1 MRMRLAIGAMMAPFW
16 IAGACAPGDMADSVI
31 RSDSAGV
38 EIVVS
43 PAEDQTLG
51 WTLAREF
58 DLGGE
63 SEGPESFF
71 NVSAGSVAADGQG
84 HIYVLDYQGRRV
96 VAFTTD
102 GQFVGEFGQEGQG
115 PGELRLP
122 GSLSVSP
129 NGTVSVFDYD
139 KRGLVRYR
147 PDGSFLDQIPL
158 PYSPP
163 GNRQRQIGAFEEG
176 ILVASQ
182 TQGGPSGQL
191 GHALHV
197 ITDADTTT
205 LAEWTFPPPAGVT
218 YAGCGGG
225 LRLPRLF
232 EVEIAWSVHAGSV
245 LVSQSPG
252 YELELYSGTEL
263 KRRFGR
269 ALPLREATRDLAIL
283 ELGDGFEI
291 NFGRGPCTIPAA
303 EMVDGRGF
311 AAHVPWV
318 AQVTL
323 SPSGAAWVLRKEVG
337 EEMQGPVDVFDP
349 SGAYIGTLPDGSPFP
364 LMFLDDNR
372 FAAAETDAFDVT
384 RLVVYRV
391 VRE

>member
-1 MRMRLAIGAMMAPFW
+1 MV
-16 IAGACAPGDMADSVI
+16 DSII

-43 PAEDQTLG
+43 PGVDQALD
-51 WTLAREF
+51 WTLEREF
-58 DLGGE
+58 ELGGE

-71 NVSAGSVAADGQG
+71 SVSAGSVGTDGQG

-96 VAFTTD
+96 VTFTTD
-102 GQFVGEFGQEGQG
+102 GQFLREFGQEGQG
-115 PGELRLP
+115 PGELRFP

-129 NGTVSVFDYD
+129 DGVVSVFDYD

-147 PDGSFLDQIPL
+147 SDGSVLDHVPL

-163 GNRQRQIGAFEEG
+163 RNRQRHIGVLEG
-176 ILVASQ
+176 GMLVASQ
-182 TQGGPSGQL
+182 IQGGASGQL
-191 GHALHV
+191 GHALHML
-197 ITDADTTT
+197 TGSDTTT

-232 EVEIAWSVHAGSV
+232 EVEIAWSTHSESI

-252 YELELYSGTEL
+252 YELEVYSGTQLE
-263 KRRFGR
+263 RRFGR

-283 ELGDGFEI
+283 ELGEGFEI
-291 NFGRGPCTIPAA
+291 NFGMGPCTIQSA

-311 AAHVPWV
+311 APQVPWV
-318 AQVTL
+318 QQVTL
-323 SPSGAAWVLRKEVG
+323 SPAGETWVLRKEVG
-337 EEMQGPVDVFDP
+337 EEMQGPVDVFD
-349 SGAYIGTLPDGSPFP
+349 STGAYIGTLPDGSPFP
-364 LMFLDDNR
+364 LLFLDASR
-372 FAAAETDAFDVT
+372 FAAAETDALDVT
-384 RLVVYRV
+384 RLVVHRV